1 MNILVAGT
9 GHVGTTMALV
19 FAEIGWSVT
28 GLDTDQEKMNQLQ
41 SGSVPFYEPGLTEL
55 LHKHLRSGKISFTID
70 AEKAIKDHDV
80 IFICVG
86 TPSNS
91 DGTVNMGAM
100 AQLAGNIGRCMDGYK
115 LIVNKSTVPIGTE
128 QQVAN
133 WVRAAQAIPYPF
145 DVVSNPEFLREGK
158 ALDDAMNPTRVII
171 GTSSEQAIQMLTQL
185 YAPFNCPLVVTP
197 PRTAE
202 MIKYAANAFLA
213 TKISYMNELAGL
225 CDKLDINVKDVAYGI
240 GLDPR
245 IGEHFLQAG
254 IGYGGSCFPKD
265 TAALLR
271 MAAEQNTP
279 LTLLKQAEYVNQIQY
294 LQLLDK
300 ARKRLVSMKGK
311 RIALLGLAF
320 KPDTDD
326 IREAPAIRIIR
337 SLINEQA
344 DVYVHDPAAKLP
356 SEFTGSSVTLCA
368 TPEQAMQGAN
378 AVLLCTEWQIYQQI
392 DWRQMKALLNEPN
405 FFDGR
410 NMLDAAEMNAIGYY
424 YQGIGYA

>member
-19 FAEIGWSVT
+19 FAEMGWNVT
-28 GLDTDQEKMNQLQ
+28 GLDTDQAKMNQLQ

-55 LHKHLRSGKISFTID
+55 LHKHLRLGNIRFTID
-70 AEKAIKDHDV
+70 ADKAINEHDV

-86 TPSNS
+86 TPSNP
-91 DGTVNMGAM
+91 DGSVDMRAM
-100 AQLAGNIGRCMDGYK
+100 AQLAGNIGRSMNGYK

-133 WVRAAQAIPYPF
+133 WVRAAQETPYPF
-145 DVVSNPEFLREGK
+145 DVASNPEFLREGK
-158 ALDDAMNPTRVII
+158 ALEDAMYPARIVI
-171 GTSSEQAIQMLTQL
+171 GASSESAIQLLKQI
-185 YAPFNCPLVVTP
+185 YAPFNSPIVVTT

-240 GLDPR
+240 GLDSR

-265 TAALLR
+265 IAALLR
-271 MAAEQNTP
+271 IAKEQEAT
-279 LTLLKQAEYVNQIQY
+279 LSLLKQAEYVNQVQY
-294 LQLLDK
+294 LLLLDK
-300 ARKRLVSMKGK
+300 VRTRLGSMEGRK
-311 RIALLGLAF
+311 IALLGLAF

-337 SLINEQA
+337 SLLSEHA
-344 DVYVHDPAAKLP
+344 EVYVHDPAAKLP
-356 SEFTGSSVTLCA
+356 PEFTGSSVTLCP
-368 TPEQAMQGAN
+368 TPEQAMQDAD
-378 AVLLCTEWQIYQQI
+378 AVLLCTEWQLYRQI
-392 DWRQMKALLNEPN
+392 DWRQMKKLLKEPN
-405 FFDGR
+405 LFDGR
-410 NMLDAAEMNAIGYY
+410 NMLDAAEMKQIGYY

>member
-19 FAEIGWSVT
+19 FAEMGWNVT
-28 GLDTDQEKMNQLQ
+28 GLDTDQEKMNQLH

-55 LHKHLRSGKISFTID
+55 LHKHLRSGKICFTID
-70 AEKAIKDHDV
+70 ANKAIKAHDV

-91 DGTVNMGAM
+91 DGSVDMNAM
-100 AQLAGNIGRCMDGYK
+100 AKLAGNIGRSMDGYK

-133 WVRAAQAIPYPF
+133 WVRAAQEAPHPF
-145 DVVSNPEFLREGK
+145 DVVSNPEFLREGR
-158 ALDDAMNPTRVII
+158 ALYDAMSPTRIII
-171 GTSSEQAIQMLTQL
+171 GASSEPAIQLLKQL
-185 YAPFNCPLVVTP
+185 YEPFNCPIVVTT

-265 TAALLR
+265 IAALLR
-271 MAAEQNTP
+271 MAAEQEAS
-279 LTLLKQAEYVNQIQY
+279 LSLLKQAEHINQNQY
-294 LQLLDK
+294 LQLVEK
-300 ARKRLVSMKGK
+300 ARTRLGSMKGK
-311 RIALLGLAF
+311 KIALLGLAF

-337 SLINEQA
+337 SLLAEQA
-344 DVYVHDPAAKLP
+344 LVYVHDPAAKLP
-356 SEFTGSSVTLCA
+356 SEFIGSSVTLCS
-368 TPEQAMQGAN
+368 TPEQALLDAN
-378 AVLLCTEWQIYQQI
+378 AVLLCTEWQLYQQL
-392 DWRQMKALLNEPN
+392 DWREMKELLSEPN

-410 NMLDAAEMNAIGYY
+410 NMLDASEMKAIGYY

>member
-1 MNILVAGT
+1 
-9 GHVGTTMALV
+9 
-19 FAEIGWSVT
+19 
-28 GLDTDQEKMNQLQ
+28 
-41 SGSVPFYEPGLTEL
+41 
-55 LHKHLRSGKISFTID
+55 
-70 AEKAIKDHDV
+70 
-80 IFICVG
+80 
-86 TPSNS
+86 
-91 DGTVNMGAM
+91 MGAM